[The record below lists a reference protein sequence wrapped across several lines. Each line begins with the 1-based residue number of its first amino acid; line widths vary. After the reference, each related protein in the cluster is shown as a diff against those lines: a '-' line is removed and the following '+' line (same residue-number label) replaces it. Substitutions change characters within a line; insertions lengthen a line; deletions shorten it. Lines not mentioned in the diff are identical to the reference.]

1 MTTHLSALI
10 APLNTNNS
18 DNTNIFLAHGSHSI
32 FFWTRITRITRIFF
46 CTRIALCILLNT
58 NYADNTNIFIWHTD
72 LTDLCSRRGAHMG
85 NTRFLN
91 TDVTLSFFWTRDSPK
106 AHWPQGGNNADN
118 TNIICTRRRGAQ
130 FWLLNVECWIVAAG
144 RNVEL
149 TNDEF
154 RCSHKMF
161 WTRDFWTRM
170 SLCIFWTRITRMT
183 RIFFWHTDLTDLC
196 SRRGAHSFLN
206 TRFAVGPLTEGRYL
220 RG

>member
-1 MTTHLSALI
+1 MSYLWHLDGLSMALGI
-10 APLNTNNS
+10 GEL
-18 DNTNIFLAHGSHSI
+18 DG
-32 FFWTRITRITRIFF
+32 
-46 CTRIALCILLNT
+46 CTRSWNT
-58 NYADNTNIFIWHTD
+58 KCHSLF
-72 LTDLCSRRGAHMG
+72 
-85 NTRFLN
+85 FLN
-91 TDVTLSFFWTRDSPK
+91 TRFFWTRDSPK

-170 SLCIFWTRITRMT
+170 SPWIFLNTNYANDTNIFWHTDL
-183 RIFFWHTDLTDLC
+183 TDLTDLC

-206 TRFAVGPLTEGRYL
+206 TRFAVGPLTEGR
-220 RG
+220 